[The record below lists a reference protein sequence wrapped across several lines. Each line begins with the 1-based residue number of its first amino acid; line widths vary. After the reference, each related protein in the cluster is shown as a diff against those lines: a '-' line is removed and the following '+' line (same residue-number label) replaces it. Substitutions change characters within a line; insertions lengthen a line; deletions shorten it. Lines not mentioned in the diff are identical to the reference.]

1 MHYNLLNYGND
12 FGDCNSNNNNVNTKN
27 EHLKKIVNYV
37 KPDIFT
43 VNELSDNTIYHQL
56 ILNNVL
62 NIEGETK
69 YKKAVSFNFAN
80 SNIVNML
87 YYNSEK
93 LVLHHQDVVTA
104 RYRDIDVYTL
114 YYKSGDL
121 AETNDTLFLRCLVAH
136 LKAGNSSSDAADRA
150 TMVSNAISYLRL
162 GNDDENLLFIGDLNL
177 YSSNE
182 QAYINLT
189 YSYEGKQYFFDPI
202 NREGNWNNN
211 SNFKDVHTQST
222 HAGNTDCFS
231 SGGLDDRFDFI
242 MTSSAILDGSYG
254 IQILPES
261 YKALGNDAQHYNN
274 NINDA
279 PTNTSAPSEII
290 DALFGMSDH
299 LPVLAKLRVEASL
312 GLDDNENAIGSII
325 FPNPNNG
332 NFSFE
337 ILPKKYL
344 HLRIKIIDVLGRIRY
359 IQDLGSTQK
368 KIAGQIN
375 LEYFSNGIYFF
386 VVEDQKGNQKTKK
399 FVLKK

>member
-1 MHYNLLNYGND
+1 
-12 FGDCNSNNNNVNTKN
+12 
-27 EHLKKIVNYV
+27 
-37 KPDIFT
+37 
-43 VNELSDNTIYHQL
+43 
-56 ILNNVL
+56 
-62 NIEGETK
+62 
-69 YKKAVSFNFAN
+69 
-80 SNIVNML
+80 
-87 YYNSEK
+87 
-93 LVLHHQDVVTA
+93 
-104 RYRDIDVYTL
+104 
-114 YYKSGDL
+114 
-121 AETNDTLFLRCLVAH
+121 
-136 LKAGNSSSDAADRA
+136 
-150 TMVSNAISYLRL
+150 
-162 GNDDENLLFIGDLNL
+162 
-177 YSSNE
+177 
-182 QAYINLT
+182 
-189 YSYEGKQYFFDPI
+189 
-202 NREGNWNNN
+202 
-211 SNFKDVHTQST
+211 
-222 HAGNTDCFS
+222 
-231 SGGLDDRFDFI
+231 